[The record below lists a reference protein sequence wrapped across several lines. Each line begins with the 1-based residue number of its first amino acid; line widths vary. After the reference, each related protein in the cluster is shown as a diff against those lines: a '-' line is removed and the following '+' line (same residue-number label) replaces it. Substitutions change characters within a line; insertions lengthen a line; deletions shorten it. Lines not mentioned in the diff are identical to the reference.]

1 MFQLIYNNPI
11 LFSYHI
17 IHPKIKIAIPFFY
30 NLCYNKKY
38 FDMSK
43 NAYIL
48 SWTKEF
54 IAMSEIFSL
63 ISKYISIITKQI
75 CEKYGYDEQ
84 TALRNFTSSETCRM
98 LKNPELEMW
107 EFCPDIIFEMW
118 ECEQITGNPRNSIY
132 IRSK

>member
-1 MFQLIYNNPI
+1 
-11 LFSYHI
+11 
-17 IHPKIKIAIPFFY
+17 
-30 NLCYNKKY
+30 
-38 FDMSK
+38 MSK

-84 TALRNFTSSETCRM
+84 TA
-98 LKNPELEMW
+98 
-107 EFCPDIIFEMW
+107 
-118 ECEQITGNPRNSIY
+118 GNPRNSIY

>member
-1 MFQLIYNNPI
+1 MNENI
-11 LFSYHI
+11 
-17 IHPKIKIAIPFFY
+17 
-30 NLCYNKKY
+30 
-38 FDMSK
+38 
-43 NAYIL
+43 
-48 SWTKEF
+48 
-54 IAMSEIFSL
+54 SL

-118 ECEQITGNPRNSIY
+118 ECEQITGNPRNSMSILQVLCKY
-132 IRSK
+132 KIVQKNLFKWTELNSVRFYVIRKISTCQ

>member
-1 MFQLIYNNPI
+1 
-11 LFSYHI
+11 
-17 IHPKIKIAIPFFY
+17 
-30 NLCYNKKY
+30 
-38 FDMSK
+38 MSK

-84 TALRNFTSSETCRM
+84 TALRNFTSSED
-98 LKNPELEMW
+98 LSYVKKS
-107 EFCPDIIFEMW
+107 
-118 ECEQITGNPRNSIY
+118 GVRNVGILS
-132 IRSK
+132 